1 MKTTFLIICTLL
13 LGAFTSKAQNNSSV
27 AAGFPAVNGLYATPQ
42 IASKLIRF
50 ELIKLGTYSVY
61 DEYDM
66 KAAIDRDSSLQNDC
80 LSKNC
85 LVRLGKELNVDYTI
99 SGSMDAFGNKIVISL
114 KMIDVRSESLYKTH
128 MMEFQKQEVELQRMI
143 EIVLRE
149 MHGLSNDEV
158 MMKRLQFNNEPVTN
172 VGVGKIN
179 NSGPRIGYALMTGN
193 FSEFATRP
201 ESQGGLDMFPGVS
214 MIGYQFE
221 GQYVGTE
228 NFSALVEGIVNVSGL
243 EQGRFIPSIS
253 IMNGFRFGR
262 AGWEFAFGPGFGL
275 SKQSKGFFDTEG
287 MFGEKDNYISQSD
300 WSEYVNT
307 ELADPN
313 EHPEYY
319 TNGYFQEPSVRSF
332 NDDYNFESYNMDNR
346 GSVRLNTMFVF
357 ALGRTF
363 QAGAL
368 NIPVNIFYT
377 SRKGGGMAGVNI
389 GFNVMSSKKTING
402 QQL

>member
-1 MKTTFLIICTLL
+1 VLFR
-13 LGAFTSKAQNNSSV
+13 S
-27 AAGFPAVNGLYATPQ
+27 NGLYATPQ

-149 MHGLSNDEV
+149 MHGLPNDEV

-243 EQGRFIPSIS
+243 EQ
-253 IMNGFRFGR
+253 
-262 AGWEFAFGPGFGL
+262 
-275 SKQSKGFFDTEG
+275 K
-287 MFGEKDNYISQSD
+287 
-300 WSEYVNT
+300 
-307 ELADPN
+307 
-313 EHPEYY
+313 
-319 TNGYFQEPSVRSF
+319 
-332 NDDYNFESYNMDNR
+332 
-346 GSVRLNTMFVF
+346 
-357 ALGRTF
+357 
-363 QAGAL
+363 
-368 NIPVNIFYT
+368 
-377 SRKGGGMAGVNI
+377 
-389 GFNVMSSKKTING
+389 
-402 QQL
+402 

>member
-1 MKTTFLIICTLL
+1 
-13 LGAFTSKAQNNSSV
+13 
-27 AAGFPAVNGLYATPQ
+27 
-42 IASKLIRF
+42 
-50 ELIKLGTYSVY
+50 
-61 DEYDM
+61 
-66 KAAIDRDSSLQNDC
+66 
-80 LSKNC
+80 
-85 LVRLGKELNVDYTI
+85 
-99 SGSMDAFGNKIVISL
+99 
-114 KMIDVRSESLYKTH
+114 
-128 MMEFQKQEVELQRMI
+128 
-143 EIVLRE
+143 
-149 MHGLSNDEV
+149 MHGLPNDEV
-158 MMKRLQFNNEPVTN
+158 MMKRLQCNNKQGTK

-319 TNGYFQEPSVRSF
+319 TNGYFQEPSGRSF
-332 NDDYNFESYNMDNR
+332 NTDYNFDSYNMDNR
-346 GSVRLNTMFVF
+346 GSVRLNTMFVI
-357 ALGRTF
+357 ALVRTF